1 MEVMHVISL
10 CLNYFSFY
18 CGLLLF
24 FLRCSPPVAYRRI
37 ERPMFSWIS
46 NSSFIIAIK
55 RKNSFS
61 ISFSIVCLFL
71 QSSRLLDNVNK
82 SSKSEVMQKQKSS
95 RLFVS
100 LQKYLILFYL
110 LSCQNSCLSF
120 VFYSSFSDA
129 ALPSP
134 TEELSDPC
142 LAEFPTAPLLLRS
155 KGRTLSQS
163 HSLSFVFFYNLL
175 GYLTMWISPLNQ
187 R

>member
-1 MEVMHVISL
+1 MSKGFEAKRLILLCIRYCISNIIISLFLMEVMRVISL
-10 CLNYFSFY
+10 CLNYFYFY

-24 FLRCSPPVAYRRI
+24 FLRCSSPVAYRRI

-46 NSSFIIAIK
+46 NSSVIIAIK

-100 LQKYLILFYL
+100 LQQYLI
-110 LSCQNSCLSF
+110 
-120 VFYSSFSDA
+120 
-129 ALPSP
+129 
-134 TEELSDPC
+134 
-142 LAEFPTAPLLLRS
+142 
-155 KGRTLSQS
+155 K
-163 HSLSFVFFYNLL
+163 HH
-175 GYLTMWISPLNQ
+175 I
-187 R
+187 